1 LCAEIRLPTGDVY
14 MANNSGPS
22 TLPCGTPDVQLA
34 GADCS
39 APTATYCS
47 RSVTKECTMDN
58 ASYTANKKATFTI
71 YANGQ
76 YSHDKL
82 LYYIQQHLMT
92 AS

>member
-1 LCAEIRLPTGDVY
+1 
-14 MANNSGPS
+14 
-22 TLPCGTPDVQLA
+22 
-34 GADCS
+34 
-39 APTATYCS
+39 
-47 RSVTKECTMDN
+47 MDN